1 MVAVNADAVVR
12 LTRAALPAISPTPA
26 PDYPSRV
33 RPPRQQSRLAVGAQF
48 VIVAGLICPRP
59 IRSIWLSCNRFT
71 KKVDGLSARQGSE
84 IANPEPG
91 SPCGQRD
98 SCIITIIH
106 DAATACRFTGEI
118 PHGRAEQG
126 CWCSYITFT
135 TPYYGTAPAAVYRR
149 GLVRRLH
156 STRSITRD
164 GAVSTTR
171 SAGRIESATC
181 SGGSLY
187 LRGNCHA
194 LHDAESTLDLQVHSL
209 ACDAQAAHWAATR
222 RHMTSLIVVVHHQI
236 RTRRQGVPPRRVGGG
251 VHQPTTTREVV
262 PCLSFPL
269 QTAS

>member
-118 PHGRAEQG
+118 PLGRAEQG
-126 CWCSYITFT
+126 CWCSYITLT

-149 GLVRRLH
+149 
-156 STRSITRD
+156 D
-164 GAVSTTR
+164 W
-171 SAGRIESATC
+171 
-181 SGGSLY
+181 SGGSIQLGVSRVTARFP
-187 LRGNCHA
+187 LRVLPAGSRVQRAQEGRSTSAVIAMPSTTQNRHWTCK
-194 LHDAESTLDLQVHSL
+194 STLWRVMLKPL
-209 ACDAQAAHWAATR
+209 TGR
-222 RHMTSLIVVVHHQI
+222 RP
-236 RTRRQGVPPRRVGGG
+236 GVI
-251 VHQPTTTREVV
+251 
-262 PCLSFPL
+262 
-269 QTAS
+269 